1 MVFVAIG
8 WQGLDPEAFDLT
20 VAERLYGE
28 TDGVI
33 VAMLAIMF
41 LQWWQNRRNQL
52 NENK

>member
-28 TDGVI
+28 TAGV
-33 VAMLAIMF
+33 VAAMVAIMF
-41 LQWWQNRRNQL
+41 LQWWQKRR
-52 NENK
+52 EA